1 MKIDLKIC
9 VSASCFF
16 NNINLQDE
24 VEYALCDY
32 LDNGELETHDKLD
45 EMEWEDL
52 VKRITYNE
60 SDLVV
65 ETVEHDGNDAVI
77 YFRLPINIRLDE

>member
-1 MKIDLKIC
+1 MKVDLQIC

-16 NNINLQDE
+16 NHINLQDE

-32 LDNGELETHDKLD
+32 LDNGRLKNDKLN

-52 VKRITYNE
+52 IKRITYNE

-65 ETVEHDGNDAVI
+65 ENFEHDWNDAVI